1 MPVTEQWE
9 QRHAALQWPDSD
21 WEIRTGRDGMEFTG
35 YAAVFNS
42 PSEDL
47 GGFRETLMPG
57 VFTKSLNSAANGS
70 ADVRMFWDHDSHR
83 PLGSTKANLRLSQDS
98 VGLVA
103 EAKLPETNDGRDMA
117 VLLRDK
123 IVRSMSFGFT
133 VPPKRSDGGLAQEWS
148 QDRTQRVLH
157 EVRLF
162 EVSPVTGW
170 PAYKATSA
178 SVRHLMSLVDM
189 DDEESLATLVGSFSD
204 EQRMALARHLGVPTP
219 TPHSDELAE
228 LYARLER
235 KRAA

>member
-123 IVRSMSFGFT
+123 IVRSMSF
-133 VPPKRSDGGLAQEWS
+133 R
-148 QDRTQRVLH
+148 
-157 EVRLF
+157 
-162 EVSPVTGW
+162 
-170 PAYKATSA
+170 
-178 SVRHLMSLVDM
+178 
-189 DDEESLATLVGSFSD
+189 
-204 EQRMALARHLGVPTP
+204 
-219 TPHSDELAE
+219 
-228 LYARLER
+228 YARSSESQNDSAMP
-235 KRAA
+235 AAPARPVRPMRCT